1 MKRILTTA
9 AAALLSTSAF
19 AGEVSATSAKLSVSG
34 TSTVQAWK
42 CEAKTVDARLQLKGD
57 KLSAESVT
65 QDVAGGKVRIATA
78 ALDCK
83 NGTMNDHM
91 REALKAKQHTAIQF
105 TLKSVT
111 AGDKAGTAKL
121 NGELTLAGITKAITL
136 PVTLSAHGTTVRAV
150 GSYPL
155 NMTEYGIKPP
165 TLMFGTMKVG
175 EVVTLQFDVAV
186 PAAPA
191 PATVGAL

>member
-19 AGEVSATSAKLSVSG
+19 AADISANSAKLTISG

-42 CEAKTVDARLQLKGD
+42 CEAKTVDTTLQLAD
-57 KLSAESVT
+57 SKLALDSVA
-65 QDVAGGKVRIATA
+65 QDVSGARVRIATM

-91 REALKAKQHTAIQF
+91 REALKAKQHAQISF
-105 TLKSVT
+105 NVKSISGEKG
-111 AGDKAGTAKL
+111 ALKL
-121 NGELTLAGITKAITL
+121 NGELTLAGVTRAISIPAT
-136 PVTLSAHGTTVRAV
+136 VAQQGTALRAK
-150 GSYPL
+150 GQYTL
-155 NMTEYGIKPP
+155 NMKEYGIKPP

-175 EVVTLQFDVAV
+175 ETVTLDFDVTVPAV
-186 PAAPA
+186 PAP
-191 PATVGAL
+191 TSVGMR